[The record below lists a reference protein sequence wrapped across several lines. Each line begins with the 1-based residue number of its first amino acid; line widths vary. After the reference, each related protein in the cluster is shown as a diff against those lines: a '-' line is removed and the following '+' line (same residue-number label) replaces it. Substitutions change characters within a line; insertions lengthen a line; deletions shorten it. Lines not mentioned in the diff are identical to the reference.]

1 VKFDFLSGPARRA
14 VVAAQKL
21 ARAREQPEVE
31 LEHLLAA
38 LIDTAETAE
47 VLRRVG
53 ADPAGLRAP
62 LEQAM
67 AALPRV
73 PHEEVYLGA
82 AVLRLLDMAQIDARE
97 RGSEK
102 VEPEHLL
109 LGMPL
114 ETRSPAAAVLRNAG
128 ATLPKLEEAVK
139 IGAGAGV
146 SGGGGG
152 VGGLGGA
159 GHAHSGPAAA
169 PASMASYP
177 ILQRFSRDLT
187 LLAAAGKLDPVIG
200 RDNEIRRV
208 MQILGRRSKN
218 NPIVVGDPGV
228 GKTAVVE
235 GLAQR
240 MAAGDVPAELQGKR
254 LVALDLGALIAG
266 AKLRG
271 EFEDRLRGLLQEVHQ
286 SGGEILLFIDEI
298 HTLVGAGNAE
308 GSLDAAALLKP
319 ALARGELSCIGATT
333 LDEFRQRIEKDPAF
347 ERRFQPIVIEEP
359 DDETCLAMLRGIKRR
374 YEERHG
380 VRVLDPAVIAAVK
393 LARRYVAGRSLP
405 DKAIDLLDEAAS
417 RLHLELDSRPDEVDV
432 LERRQ
437 IGLRVEIEALRDER
451 DAESERR
458 RAALVAEVEALS
470 TRLGPL
476 RTKWH
481 AEREAIRSLHGAVAQ
496 LDAAHDEAEVALRAG
511 DLGAAAEAR
520 YGRIPTLEAARVA
533 AEDALRTVQGGER
546 LLEDAVEAMHVA
558 RVVADW
564 TGIPVARMMEGER
577 QKLLGIEDRLRR
589 RVIGQDDA
597 VARVGRAIKRAR
609 AGLGDPGRPIGSFI
623 FLGPTGVGKTELAKA
638 LAEFLFDDE
647 AAMVRLDMSEYME
660 KHAVARLTGAP
671 PGYVGYDEGGQLT
684 EAVHRRPYSVVLFDE
699 VEKAHPDVFNV
710 LLALLDDG
718 RLTDAR
724 GRTVSFANVVLIMTS
739 NLGSQAILDAAG
751 DTERVKREV
760 TAALRGH
767 FRPEFLNRIDETV
780 IFESLGT
787 TQIQAIVGLQ
797 LDRLAKLLAEQQI
810 GLEVTPEARAVLA
823 VESYDPA
830 YGARPVKRAL
840 QRRLRDPLSE
850 KILAGE
856 LTGGDTVTVSVGD
869 GELLIGWS
877 PAASRLGAVARGRA
891 SG

>member
-1 VKFDFLSGPARRA
+1 MKFDFLSGPARRA
-14 VVAAQKL
+14 VVAAQKV

-38 LIDTAETAE
+38 LLETPETAE
-47 VLRRVG
+47 VIHG
-53 ADPAGLRAP
+53 AGVEPASLRAP
-62 LEQAM
+62 LDQAID
-67 AALPRV
+67 AFPRV
-73 PHEEVYLGA
+73 PGEEVYLGA
-82 AVLRLLDMAQIDARE
+82 AVLRLLDIAQIDARE

-102 VEPEHLL
+102 VEPIDLL
-109 LGMPL
+109 LGVPL
-114 ETRSPAAAVLRNAG
+114 ETRSAAANVLRHAG
-128 ATLPKLEEAVK
+128 LSLPKLEVASK
-139 IGAGAGV
+139 TAASAAAAAAGGGHGATAAGAHPT
-146 SGGGGG
+146 
-152 VGGLGGA
+152 L
-159 GHAHSGPAAA
+159 PTL
-169 PASMASYP
+169 M
-177 ILQRFSRDLT
+177 RFARDLT
-187 LLAAAGKLDPVIG
+187 LLASAGRLDPVIG

-240 MAAGDVPAELQGKR
+240 MAAGDVPAGLQGKR
-254 LVALDLGALIAG
+254 LLALDIGALVAG
-266 AKLRG
+266 TRLRG
-271 EFEDRLRGLLQEVHQ
+271 EFEDRLRGILQEVHQ
-286 SGGEILLFIDEI
+286 ADGEVLLFIDEI
-298 HTLVGAGNAE
+298 HTLIGAGRGE
-308 GSLDAAALLKP
+308 GSLDAASLLKP

-333 LDEFRQRIEKDPAF
+333 LEEFRQRVEKDPAF
-347 ERRFQPIVIEEP
+347 ERRFQPIVINEP

-380 VRVLDPAVIAAVK
+380 VRVLDPAITAAVK

-405 DKAIDLLDEAAS
+405 DKAIDLIDEAAS

-437 IGLRVEIEALRDER
+437 TGLRVEIEALRGDR

-458 RAALVAEVEALS
+458 RAALAAEVEALGA
-470 TRLGPL
+470 RLGPL

-481 AEREAIRSLHGAVAQ
+481 AERDAIRELHEAT
-496 LDAAHDEAEVALRAG
+496 AALETAREEAEAALRTG
-511 DLGAAAEAR
+511 DLGVAAEAR
-520 YGRIPTLEAARVA
+520 YGRIPVLETARAA
-533 AEDALRTVQGGER
+533 AEAKLREAQAGER
-546 LLEDAVEAMHVA
+546 LLEDAVEPMHVA

-564 TGIPVARMMEGER
+564 TGIPVARMLEGER

-597 VARVGRAIKRAR
+597 VQRVGLAIKRAR

-660 KHAVARLTGAP
+660 RHSVARLTGAP

-684 EAVHRRPYSVVLFDE
+684 EAVRARPYSVVLLDE

-718 RLTDAR
+718 RLTDSR

-739 NLGSQAILDAAG
+739 NLGSDAILDAAG
-751 DTERVKREV
+751 DRESVRREV
-760 TAALRGH
+760 TAALRAH

-780 IFESLGT
+780 IFDPLGT
-787 TQIQAIVGLQ
+787 AQIEAIVGLQ
-797 LDRLAKLLAEQQI
+797 LDRLAKLLGEQQI
-810 GLEVTPEARAVLA
+810 AIEVSPEARALLA
-823 VESYDPA
+823 AESYDPA

-840 QRRLRDPLSE
+840 QRRLRDPLAE
-850 KILAGE
+850 KILSGE
-856 LTGGDTVTVSVGD
+856 LAAGDTVAVTVTVGQLRL
-869 GELLIGWS
+869 EKT
-877 PAASRLGAVARGRA
+877 AARPPEVT
-891 SG
+891 

>member
-21 ARAREQPEVE
+21 ARGRDQPEVE

-38 LIDTAETAE
+38 LIDVPETAE
-47 VLRRVG
+47 AMRAAG
-53 ADPAGLRAP
+53 ADPAALRAP
-62 LEQAM
+62 LEQAL

-73 PHEEVYLGA
+73 AGEDVYLGA
-82 AVLRLLDMAQIDARE
+82 NVLRLLDIAQIDARE
-97 RGSEK
+97 RGASQ

-109 LGMPL
+109 LGIPL
-114 ETRSPAAAVLRNAG
+114 ETRSPAATLLRNAG
-128 ATLPKLEEAVK
+128 ATLPRLEEAVK
-139 IGAGAGV
+139 RRALAAGGV
-146 SGGGGG
+146 NGSGGG
-152 VGGLGGA
+152 A
-159 GHAHSGPAAA
+159 G
-169 PASMASYP
+169 SYP
-177 ILQRFSRDLT
+177 TLQRYTRDLT

-200 RDNEIRRV
+200 RDDQIRRV

-240 MAAGDVPAELQGKR
+240 MASGDVPLGLQNKR
-254 LVALDLGALIAG
+254 LLALDLGALIAG

-271 EFEDRLRGLLQEVHQ
+271 EFEDRLRGVLQEVHLA
-286 SGGEILLFIDEI
+286 GGEILLFIDEI
-298 HTLVGAGNAE
+298 HALVGAGRGE
-308 GSLDAAALLKP
+308 GSLDAASLLKP

-333 LDEFRQRIEKDPAF
+333 LEEFRQHIEKDPAF
-347 ERRFQPIVIEEP
+347 ERRFQPIVIDEP
-359 DDETCLAMLRGIKRR
+359 DDATCLAMLRGIKRR

-380 VRVLDPAVIAAVK
+380 VRILDPAVTAAVK

-437 IGLRVEIEALRDER
+437 TALRVEVEALRRDR

-458 RAALVAEVEALS
+458 RAALAAEVESLGA
-470 TRLGPL
+470 RLGPL
-476 RTKWH
+476 RDKWH
-481 AEREAIRSLHGAVAQ
+481 AEREGITALHQASAA
-496 LDAAHDEAEVALRAG
+496 LDQAREEAEAAERRG
-511 DLGAAAEAR
+511 DLAIAAEAR
-520 YGRIPTLEAARVA
+520 FGRIPALEQTRAA
-533 AEDALRTVQGGER
+533 AEEKLRQVQAGER
-546 LLEDAVEAMHVA
+546 LLEDAVEPMHVA

-564 TGIPVARMMEGER
+564 TGIPVARMLEGER

-609 AGLGDPGRPIGSFI
+609 AGLQDPGRPIGSFI

-647 AAMVRLDMSEYME
+647 AAMVRIDMSEYME
-660 KHAVARLTGAP
+660 RHSVARLTGAP

-684 EAVHRRPYSVVLFDE
+684 EAVRRRPYSVVLFDE
-699 VEKAHPDVFNV
+699 VEKAHPDVFNL

-724 GRTVSFANVVLIMTS
+724 GRTVSFVNVVLIMTS
-739 NLGSQAILDAAG
+739 NLGSAAISSAG
-751 DTERVKREV
+751 GDRELV
-760 TAALRGH
+760 LREINSALRAH
-767 FRPEFLNRIDETV
+767 FRPEFLNRVDETV
-780 IFESLGT
+780 IFEPLGT
-787 TQIQAIVGLQ
+787 REIEAIVGLQ
-797 LDRLAKLLAEQQI
+797 IDRLAKLLDEQHI
-810 GLEVTPEARAVLA
+810 ALEVSAEARALIA
-823 VESYDPA
+823 AQSYEPA
-830 YGARPVKRAL
+830 FGARPVKRAL
-840 QRRLRDPLSE
+840 QRLLRDPLAE
-850 KILAGE
+850 KLLAGE
-856 LTGGDTVTVSVGD
+856 LGAGETALVGSRDGQLTVSKKG
-869 GELLIGWS
+869 
-877 PAASRLGAVARGRA
+877 
-891 SG
+891 

>member
-1 VKFDFLSGPARRA
+1 MKFDFLSGPARRA

-21 ARAREQPEVE
+21 ARVREQPEVE
-31 LEHLLAA
+31 LEHLTAA
-38 LIDTAETAE
+38 LLEAPETAA
-47 VLRRVG
+47 VIRRAGV
-53 ADPAGLRAP
+53 DPASLRAP
-62 LEQAM
+62 LDQAM
-67 AALPRV
+67 EAFPRV
-73 PHEEVYLGA
+73 PGEDVYLGA
-82 AVLRLLDMAQIDARE
+82 AVLRLLDIAQIDARE

-102 VEPEHLL
+102 VEPIDLL
-109 LGMPL
+109 LGVPL
-114 ETRSPAAAVLRNAG
+114 ETRSVAAAVLRNG
-128 ATLPKLEEAVK
+128 GVTLPKLEEAIK
-139 IGAGAGV
+139 TPAGAATAAA
-146 SGGGGG
+146 
-152 VGGLGGA
+152 GGA
-159 GHAHSGPAAA
+159 RPAV
-169 PASMASYP
+169 PSPSYP
-177 ILQRFSRDLT
+177 TLQRFSRDLT
-187 LLAAAGKLDPVIG
+187 LLASAGRLDPVIG
-200 RDNEIRRV
+200 RDDEIRRV
-208 MQILGRRSKN
+208 MQVLGRRSKN

-240 MAAGDVPAELQGKR
+240 MAAGDVPAGLQGKR
-254 LVALDLGALIAG
+254 LLALDLGALVAG

-271 EFEDRLRGLLQEVHQ
+271 EFEDRLRGILQEVHQ
-286 SGGEILLFIDEI
+286 AGGEVLLFIDEI
-298 HTLVGAGNAE
+298 HALIGAGKGE
-308 GSLDAAALLKP
+308 GSLDAASLLKP

-333 LDEFRQRIEKDPAF
+333 LEEYRQRVEKDPAF
-347 ERRFQPIVIEEP
+347 ERRFQPIVINEP

-380 VRVLDPAVIAAVK
+380 VRVLDPALTAAVK

-405 DKAIDLLDEAAS
+405 DKAIDLVDEAAS

-437 IGLRVEIEALRDER
+437 TALRVEIEALRNDR
-451 DAESERR
+451 DADSERR
-458 RAALVAEVEALS
+458 RAALTAEVESLS
-470 TRLGPL
+470 ARLGPL

-481 AEREAIRSLHGAVAQ
+481 AEREAIRELHAATAAAEAARE
-496 LDAAHDEAEVALRAG
+496 DAEAALRTG

-520 YGRIPTLEAARVA
+520 YGRIPTLEQARAA
-533 AEDALRTVQGGER
+533 AEAKLREAQAGER
-546 LLEDAVEAMHVA
+546 LLEDAVEPMHVA

-564 TGIPVARMMEGER
+564 TGIPVARMLEGER

-597 VARVGRAIKRAR
+597 VQRVGLAIKRAR

-660 KHAVARLTGAP
+660 RHSVARLTGAP

-684 EAVHRRPYSVVLFDE
+684 EAVRARPYSVVLLDE

-718 RLTDAR
+718 RLTDSR

-751 DTERVKREV
+751 DRESVRREV
-760 TAALRGH
+760 TAALRAH

-780 IFESLGT
+780 IFEPLGA
-787 TQIQAIVGLQ
+787 TQIEAIVGLQ
-797 LDRLAKLLAEQQI
+797 IDRLAKLLAEQQI
-810 GLEVTPEARAVLA
+810 AIEVSPEARALLA
-823 VESYDPA
+823 AESYDPA

-840 QRRLRDPLSE
+840 QRRLRDPLAE
-850 KILAGE
+850 KILGE
-856 LTGGDTVTVSVGD
+856 ELGAGDTVVVGIADGQLKVGKKTV
-869 GELLIGWS
+869 
-877 PAASRLGAVARGRA
+877 VAG
-891 SG
+891 

>member
-1 VKFDFLSGPARRA
+1 VKFDFLSGPARRS

-38 LIDTAETAE
+38 LLDTPETAD
-47 VLRRVG
+47 VLRRAG
-53 ADPAGLRAP
+53 ADPASLRGP
-62 LEQAM
+62 VEQAM

-73 PHEEVYLGA
+73 PGEEIYLGA
-82 AVLRLLDMAQIDARE
+82 TVLRLLDIAQIDARE
-97 RGSEK
+97 RGAEK
-102 VEPEHLL
+102 VEPAHLL
-109 LGMPL
+109 LGIPL
-114 ETRSPAAAVLRNAG
+114 ETRSAAAAALRQAG
-128 ATLPKLEEAVK
+128 ATLPKLEEATRFV
-139 IGAGAGV
+139 GAGETPGAV
-146 SGGGGG
+146 VGGGGA
-152 VGGLGGA
+152 V
-159 GHAHSGPAAA
+159 PAAV
-169 PASMASYP
+169 PALGSMASYP
-177 ILQRFSRDLT
+177 TLQRFGRDLT

-240 MAAGDVPAELQGKR
+240 MAAGDVPADLQGKR

-271 EFEDRLRGLLQEVHQ
+271 EFEDRVRGILQEVHQ
-286 SGGEILLFIDEI
+286 SGGEVLLFIDEI
-298 HTLVGAGNAE
+298 HTLVGAGKGE
-308 GSLDAAALLKP
+308 GSLDAASLLKP
-319 ALARGELSCIGATT
+319 ALARGELSCVGATT

-359 DDETCLAMLRGIKRR
+359 DDDACVAMLRGIKRR

-380 VRVLDPAVIAAVK
+380 VRVLDSAVMSAVK

-405 DKAIDLLDEAAS
+405 DKAIDLVDEAAS

-437 IGLRVEIEALRDER
+437 TALRVEIEALRSER

-458 RAALVAEVEALS
+458 RAALVAEVESLS
-470 TRLGPL
+470 ARLGPL

-481 AEREAIRSLHGAVAQ
+481 AEREAIRALHGAVAQ
-496 LDAAHDEAEVALRAG
+496 LDGARDDAEAALRAG

-520 YGRIPTLEAARVA
+520 YGRIPALETARTA

-546 LLEDAVEAMHVA
+546 LLEDAVEPMHIA

-564 TGIPVARMMEGER
+564 TGIPVARMLEGER

-684 EAVHRRPYSVVLFDE
+684 EAVRRRPYSVVLFDE

-724 GRTVSFANVVLIMTS
+724 GRTVSFVNVVLIMTS

-751 DTERVKREV
+751 DRDLVTREV

-780 IFESLGT
+780 IFEALGT
-787 TQIQAIVGLQ
+787 SQIQAIVGLQ
-797 LDRLAKLLAEQQI
+797 IDRLAKLIAEQQI
-810 GLEVTPEARAVLA
+810 ALEVTPEARAILA
-823 VESYDPA
+823 AESYDPA

-840 QRRLRDPLSE
+840 QRRLRDPLAE
-850 KILAGE
+850 MILAGE
-856 LTGGDTVTVSVGD
+856 LGAGDKVVVGVSD
-869 GELLIGWS
+869 GQLRIEKS
-877 PAASRLGAVARGRA
+877 AR
-891 SG
+891 

>member
-1 VKFDFLSGPARRA
+1 MKFDFLSGPARRA

-31 LEHLLAA
+31 LEHLTAA
-38 LIDTAETAE
+38 LLEAPETGE
-47 VLRRVG
+47 VIRRLGVEPASLR
-53 ADPAGLRAP
+53 PALD
-62 LEQAM
+62 QAM
-67 AALPRV
+67 DGFPRV
-73 PHEEVYLGA
+73 PGEDVYLGA
-82 AVLRLLDMAQIDARE
+82 AVLRLLDIAQIDARE

-102 VEPEHLL
+102 VEPIDLL

-114 ETRSPAAAVLRNAG
+114 ETRSAAAGVLRNAG
-128 ATLPKLEEAVK
+128 LTLPKLEEAIK
-139 IGAGAGV
+139 TPAGAATAV
-146 SGGGGG
+146 A
-152 VGGLGGA
+152 GGA
-159 GHAHSGPAAA
+159 RAAA
-169 PASMASYP
+169 PPLVYP
-177 ILQRFSRDLT
+177 TLQRFARDLT
-187 LLAAAGKLDPVIG
+187 LLASAGRLDPVIG
-200 RDNEIRRV
+200 RDDEIRRV
-208 MQILGRRSKN
+208 MQVLGRRSKN

-240 MAAGDVPAELQGKR
+240 MAAGDVPAGLQGKR
-254 LVALDLGALIAG
+254 LMALDIGALVAG
-266 AKLRG
+266 ANLRG
-271 EFEDRLRGLLQEVHQ
+271 ELEDRLRNILQEIHQ
-286 SGGEILLFIDEI
+286 SGGEVLLFIDEI
-298 HTLVGAGNAE
+298 HALIGAGKGE
-308 GSLDAAALLKP
+308 GSLDAASLLKP

-333 LDEFRQRIEKDPAF
+333 LEEYRQRVEKDPAF
-347 ERRFQPIVIEEP
+347 ERRFQPIVINEP

-380 VRVLDPAVIAAVK
+380 VRVLDPAVTAAVK

-405 DKAIDLLDEAAS
+405 DKAIDLVDEAAS

-437 IGLRVEIEALRDER
+437 TALRVEIEALRGDR

-458 RAALVAEVEALS
+458 RAALAAEVESLS
-470 TRLGPL
+470 ARLGPL

-481 AEREAIRSLHGAVAQ
+481 AEREAIRDLHAAVAAVEAARE
-496 LDAAHDEAEVALRAG
+496 DAEAALRAG
-511 DLGAAAEAR
+511 DLGAAAQAQ
-520 YGRIPTLEAARVA
+520 YGRIPALEQARA
-533 AEDALRTVQGGER
+533 GAEAKLREAQAGER
-546 LLEDAVEAMHVA
+546 LLEDAVEPMHVA

-564 TGIPVARMMEGER
+564 TGIPVARMLEGER

-597 VARVGRAIKRAR
+597 VQRVGLAIKRAR

-660 KHAVARLTGAP
+660 RHSVARLTGAP

-684 EAVHRRPYSVVLFDE
+684 EAVRARPYSVVLLDE

-718 RLTDAR
+718 RLTDSR

-751 DTERVKREV
+751 DRESVRREV
-760 TAALRGH
+760 TSALRAH

-780 IFESLGT
+780 IFEPLGT
-787 TQIQAIVGLQ
+787 AQIEAIVGLQ
-797 LDRLAKLLAEQQI
+797 IDRLAKLLGEQQI
-810 GLEVTPEARAVLA
+810 AIEVAPDARALLA

-830 YGARPVKRAL
+830 FGARPVKRAL
-840 QRRLRDPLSE
+840 QRRLRDPLAE
-850 KILAGE
+850 KILAEEIGA
-856 LTGGDTVTVSVGD
+856 GDTVVVTVVD
-869 GELLIGWS
+869 GQLK
-877 PAASRLGAVARGRA
+877 VAKKT
-891 SG
+891 

>member
-31 LEHLLAA
+31 LEHLTAA
-38 LIDTAETAE
+38 LLEAPETAE
-47 VLRRVG
+47 VIRRLGV
-53 ADPAGLRAP
+53 DPASLRAP
-62 LEQAM
+62 LDQTMEGF
-67 AALPRV
+67 LRV
-73 PHEEVYLGA
+73 PGEDVYLGA
-82 AVLRLLDMAQIDARE
+82 AVLRLLDIAQIDARE

-102 VEPEHLL
+102 VEPIDLL
-109 LGMPL
+109 LGVPL
-114 ETRSPAAAVLRNAG
+114 ETRSVAAGVLRNAG
-128 ATLPKLEEAVK
+128 LTLPKLEEA
-139 IGAGAGV
+139 IRTPAGAAAAAA
-146 SGGGGG
+146 
-152 VGGLGGA
+152 GGA
-159 GHAHSGPAAA
+159 RPAGAA
-169 PASMASYP
+169 PSYP
-177 ILQRFSRDLT
+177 TLQRFARDLT
-187 LLAAAGKLDPVIG
+187 LLASAGRLDPVIG
-200 RDNEIRRV
+200 RDDEIRRV
-208 MQILGRRSKN
+208 MQVLGRRSKN
-218 NPIVVGDPGV
+218 NPIIVGDPGV

-240 MAAGDVPAELQGKR
+240 MAAGDVPAGLQGKR
-254 LVALDLGALIAG
+254 LLALDLGALVAG

-271 EFEDRLRGLLQEVHQ
+271 EFEDRLRGILQEVHQ
-286 SGGEILLFIDEI
+286 AGGEVLLFIDEI
-298 HTLVGAGNAE
+298 HALIGAGKGE
-308 GSLDAAALLKP
+308 GSLDAASLIKP

-333 LDEFRQRIEKDPAF
+333 LEEYRQRVEKDPAF
-347 ERRFQPIVIEEP
+347 ERRFQPIVINEP

-380 VRVLDPAVIAAVK
+380 VRVLDPAVK

-405 DKAIDLLDEAAS
+405 DKAIDLIDEAAS

-437 IGLRVEIEALRDER
+437 TGLRVEMEALRGDR
-451 DAESERR
+451 DAESARR
-458 RAALVAEVEALS
+458 RAALGAEVESLS
-470 TRLGPL
+470 ARLGPL

-481 AEREAIRSLHGAVAQ
+481 AEREAIRELHAATAAVE
-496 LDAAHDEAEVALRAG
+496 AAREEADTALRTG

-520 YGRIPTLEAARVA
+520 YGRIPALEQARSA
-533 AEDALRTVQGGER
+533 AEAKLREAQAGER
-546 LLEDAVEAMHVA
+546 LLEDAVEPMHVA

-564 TGIPVARMMEGER
+564 TGIPVARMLEGER

-597 VARVGRAIKRAR
+597 VQRVGLAIKRAR

-660 KHAVARLTGAP
+660 RHSVARLTGAP

-684 EAVHRRPYSVVLFDE
+684 EAVRARPYSVVLLDE

-718 RLTDAR
+718 RLTDSR

-751 DTERVKREV
+751 DRESVRREV
-760 TAALRGH
+760 TAALRAH

-780 IFESLGT
+780 IFDPLGA
-787 TQIQAIVGLQ
+787 TQIEAIVGLQ
-797 LDRLAKLLAEQQI
+797 IDRLAKLLGEQQI
-810 GLEVTPEARAVLA
+810 ALEVSPEARALLA
-823 VESYDPA
+823 AESYDPA
-830 YGARPVKRAL
+830 FGARPVKRAL
-840 QRRLRDPLSE
+840 QRRLRDPMAE
-850 KILAGE
+850 KILGGE
-856 LTGGDTVTVSVGD
+856 LGAGDTV
-869 GELLIGWS
+869 
-877 PAASRLGAVARGRA
+877 AVAVVEGQLKVAKKA
-891 SG
+891 SASTPDPSP

>member
-1 VKFDFLSGPARRA
+1 VKFDFLSGPARRV

-21 ARAREQPEVE
+21 ARGREQPEVE

-38 LIDTAETAE
+38 LLDAPEAAEA
-47 VLRRVG
+47 LRRAG
-53 ADPAGLRAP
+53 ADVAALRGP
-62 LEQAM
+62 VEQAL

-73 PHEEVYLGA
+73 AGEEVYLGA
-82 AVLRLLDMAQIDARE
+82 AVLRLLDIAQIDARE
-97 RGSEK
+97 RGSDK
-102 VEPEHLL
+102 VEPVHLL
-109 LGMPL
+109 LGIPL
-114 ETRSPAAAVLRNAG
+114 ETRSAAAAVLRHAG
-128 ATLPKLEEAVK
+128 ATLPRLEEA
-139 IGAGAGV
+139 IRAGGGAGALAA
-146 SGGGGG
+146 GGGSGPG
-152 VGGLGGA
+152 GGA
-159 GHAHSGPAAA
+159 GTAGAGASSG
-169 PASMASYP
+169 SMASYP

-200 RDNEIRRV
+200 RDDEIRRV

-240 MAAGDVPAELQGKR
+240 IAAGDVPAGLQGKR

-271 EFEDRLRGLLQEVHQ
+271 EFEDRLRGILHEVHQ
-286 SGGEILLFIDEI
+286 AGGEVLLFIDEI
-298 HTLVGAGNAE
+298 HTLVGAGKGE
-308 GSLDAAALLKP
+308 GSLDAASLLKP
-319 ALARGELSCIGATT
+319 ALARGEISCIGATT
-333 LDEFRQRIEKDPAF
+333 LDEFRQHIEKDPAF
-347 ERRFQPIVIEEP
+347 ERRFQPILIEEP
-359 DDETCLAMLRGIKRR
+359 DDDTCLAMLRGIKRR

-380 VRVLDPAVIAAVK
+380 VRVLDPAVMSAVK

-405 DKAIDLLDEAAS
+405 DKAIDLIDEAAS

-437 IGLRVEIEALRDER
+437 TALRVEIEALRAER

-458 RAALVAEVEALS
+458 RAALVAEVDALAA
-470 TRLGPL
+470 RLGPL
-476 RTKWH
+476 RSKWH
-481 AEREAIRSLHGAVAQ
+481 AEREAIRALHTAAAQ
-496 LDAAHDEAEVALRAG
+496 LDAARDEAESALRAG
-511 DLGAAAEAR
+511 DLGAAAEGR
-520 YGRIPTLEAARVA
+520 YGRIPALEAARTA
-533 AEDALRTVQGGER
+533 AEEALRAVQGGER
-546 LLEDAVEAMHVA
+546 LLEDAVEPLHIA

-564 TGIPVARMMEGER
+564 TGIPVARMLEGER

-609 AGLGDPGRPIGSFI
+609 AGLGDPGRPIGSLI

-647 AAMVRLDMSEYME
+647 GAMVRLDMSEYME

-684 EAVHRRPYSVVLFDE
+684 EAVRRRPYSVVLFDE

-718 RLTDAR
+718 RLTDSR

-751 DTERVKREV
+751 DRELVKREV
-760 TAALRGH
+760 MAALRGH

-780 IFESLGT
+780 IFEPLGT
-787 TQIQAIVGLQ
+787 TQIEAIVGLQ
-797 LDRLAKLLAEQQI
+797 IERIAQLLGEQQI
-810 GLEVTPEARAVLA
+810 ALQVTPEARALLA
-823 VESYDPA
+823 AESYDPA

-840 QRRLRDPLSE
+840 QRRLRDPLAE

-856 LTGGDTVTVSVGD
+856 LAAGDTVVVSAAGGD
-869 GELLIGWS
+869 LKLEK
-877 PAASRLGAVARGRA
+877 RV
-891 SG
+891 

>member
-1 VKFDFLSGPARRA
+1 MKFDFLSGPARRA

-21 ARAREQPEVE
+21 ARARGQPEVE

-38 LIDTAETAE
+38 LIDVAETAE
-47 VLRRVG
+47 VIRRAG
-53 ADPAGLRAP
+53 IEPATLQAP
-62 LEQAM
+62 LQLAM

-73 PHEEVYLGA
+73 PGEEVYLGA
-82 AVLRLLDMAQIDARE
+82 SVLRLLDIAQVDARD
-97 RGSEK
+97 RGSDR
-102 VEPEHLL
+102 VEPADLL
-109 LGMPL
+109 LGVPL
-114 ETRSPAAAVLRNAG
+114 ETRSAAAAVLRNAG
-128 ATLPKLEEAVK
+128 VTLPRLEEAIRA
-139 IGAGAGV
+139 IGGAATSEVPRAAGA
-146 SGGGGG
+146 
-152 VGGLGGA
+152 
-159 GHAHSGPAAA
+159 A
-169 PASMASYP
+169 PSYP
-177 ILQRFSRDLT
+177 TLQRFSRDLT
-187 LLAAAGKLDPVIG
+187 LLAAAGRLDPVIG
-200 RDNEIRRV
+200 RDDEIRRV

-240 MAAGDVPAELQGKR
+240 MAAGDVPTGLHGRR
-254 LVALDLGALIAG
+254 LLALDLGALIAG

-271 EFEDRLRGLLQEVHQ
+271 EFEDRLRGILQEVHQ
-286 SGGEILLFIDEI
+286 AGGEILLFIDEI
-298 HTLVGAGNAE
+298 HALVGAGRGE
-308 GSLDAAALLKP
+308 GSLDAASLLKP

-333 LDEFRQRIEKDPAF
+333 LEEFRQHIEKDPAF
-347 ERRFQPIVIEEP
+347 ERRFQPIVINEP
-359 DDETCLAMLRGIKRR
+359 DDEICLAMLRGIKRR

-380 VRVLDPAVIAAVK
+380 VRILDPAITAAVK

-437 IGLRVEIEALRDER
+437 TGLRVELEALRADR

-458 RAALVAEVEALS
+458 RTALAAEVDSLGA
-470 TRLGPL
+470 RLEPL
-476 RTKWH
+476 RAKWH
-481 AEREAIRSLHGAVAQ
+481 AEREAIRELHAIVAA
-496 LDAAHDEAEVALRAG
+496 LDGAHDDAEAALRTG
-511 DLGAAAEAR
+511 DLAAAAEAR
-520 YGRIPTLEAARVA
+520 YGQIPTLEVARGA
-533 AEDALRTVQGGER
+533 AEERLRAVQGTER
-546 LLEDAVEAMHVA
+546 LLEDAVEPMHVA

-564 TGIPVARMMEGER
+564 TGIPVARMLEGER

-597 VARVGRAIKRAR
+597 VQRVGRAIKRAR

-660 KHAVARLTGAP
+660 KHSAARLTGAP

-684 EAVHRRPYSVVLFDE
+684 EAVRRRPYSVVLFDE

-718 RLTDAR
+718 RLTDSR
-724 GRTVSFANVVLIMTS
+724 GRTVSFVNVVLIMTS
-739 NLGSQAILDAAG
+739 NLGSQAILDAGG
-751 DTERVKREV
+751 DKEIVAREV
-760 TAALRGH
+760 TAALRAH

-780 IFESLGT
+780 IFDSLGT
-787 TQIQAIVGLQ
+787 REIEAIVGLQ
-797 LDRLAKLLAEQQI
+797 IDRLAKLLGEQQI
-810 GLEVTPEARAVLA
+810 AIDVGPEARALMA
-823 VESYDPA
+823 AESYDPA
-830 YGARPVKRAL
+830 FGARPVKRAL
-840 QRRLRDPLSE
+840 QRRLRDPLAE

-856 LTGGDTVTVSVGD
+856 LTAGDTVLVTVTNAQLVLDKKAKSAGP
-869 GELLIGWS
+869 S
-877 PAASRLGAVARGRA
+877 P
-891 SG
+891 

>member
-38 LIDTAETAE
+38 LIDVAETAE
-47 VLRRVG
+47 VIRRSG
-53 ADPAGLRAP
+53 IDPATLRAP
-62 LEQAM
+62 LQQAM

-73 PHEEVYLGA
+73 PGEEVYLGA
-82 AVLRLLDMAQIDARE
+82 SVLRLLDIAQVDARE
-97 RGSEK
+97 RGSDR
-102 VEPEHLL
+102 VEPPDLL
-109 LGMPL
+109 LGLPL
-114 ETRSPAAAVLRNAG
+114 ETRSAAAGVLRNAG
-128 ATLPKLEEAVK
+128 VTLPRLEEAIRA
-139 IGAGAGV
+139 IGAAATSEVPRAAG
-146 SGGGGG
+146 
-152 VGGLGGA
+152 
-159 GHAHSGPAAA
+159 AA
-169 PASMASYP
+169 PSYP
-177 ILQRFSRDLT
+177 TLQRFSRDLT
-187 LLAAAGKLDPVIG
+187 LLAAAGRLDPVIG
-200 RDNEIRRV
+200 RDDEIRRV

-218 NPIVVGDPGV
+218 NPIIVGDPGV

-240 MAAGDVPAELQGKR
+240 MAAGDVPAGLHGRR
-254 LVALDLGALIAG
+254 LLALDLGALIAG

-271 EFEDRLRGLLQEVHQ
+271 EFEDRLRGILQEVHQ
-286 SGGEILLFIDEI
+286 AGGEILLFIDEI
-298 HTLVGAGNAE
+298 HALVGAGKGE
-308 GSLDAAALLKP
+308 GSLDAASLFKP

-333 LDEFRQRIEKDPAF
+333 LEEFRQHIEKDPAF
-347 ERRFQPIVIEEP
+347 ERRFQPIVINEP

-380 VRVLDPAVIAAVK
+380 VRILDPAMTAAVK

-432 LERRQ
+432 VERRQ
-437 IGLRVEIEALRDER
+437 TALRVELEALRGDR

-458 RAALVAEVEALS
+458 RAALAAEVDALGA
-470 TRLGPL
+470 RLGPL
-476 RTKWH
+476 RAKWH
-481 AEREAIRSLHGAVAQ
+481 AEREAISELHAAESALEGARE
-496 LDAAHDEAEVALRAG
+496 DADAALRAG
-511 DLGAAAEAR
+511 DLAAAAEAR
-520 YGRIPTLEAARVA
+520 YGRIPTLEAARGA
-533 AEDALRTVQGGER
+533 AEGKLHAVQGTER
-546 LLEDAVEAMHVA
+546 LLEDAVEPMHVA

-564 TGIPVARMMEGER
+564 TGIPVARMLEGER

-597 VARVGRAIKRAR
+597 VQRVGRAIKRAR

-660 KHAVARLTGAP
+660 KHSAARLTGAP
-671 PGYVGYDEGGQLT
+671 PGYIGYDEGGQLT
-684 EAVHRRPYSVVLFDE
+684 EAVRRRPYSVVLFDE

-718 RLTDAR
+718 RLTDSR

-739 NLGSQAILDAAG
+739 NLGSQAILAAG
-751 DTERVKREV
+751 GDKEVVAREV
-760 TAALRGH
+760 TAALRSH

-780 IFESLGT
+780 IFDPLGMRE
-787 TQIQAIVGLQ
+787 IEAIVGLQ
-797 LDRLAKLLAEQQI
+797 IARLAKLLGEQQI
-810 GLEVTPEARAVLA
+810 AIDVRPEARTLLA
-823 VESYDPA
+823 AESYDPA
-830 YGARPVKRAL
+830 FGARPVKRAL
-840 QRRLRDPLSE
+840 QRRLRDPLAE

-856 LTGGDTVTVSVGD
+856 LSAADTVVVSVTD
-869 GELLIGWS
+869 GHLVLEKRNATT
-877 PAASRLGAVARGRA
+877 P
-891 SG
+891 